1 VQLIATIYF
10 TSFLLPLIV
19 NGEPTNSLLTFSV
32 LLVMV
37 TVAIYS
43 LSLEM
48 LQIKD
53 DFVGYISDFWNWIDS
68 LPPLIIIY
76 ITAKFYTG

>member
-1 VQLIATIYF
+1 
-10 TSFLLPLIV
+10 
-19 NGEPTNSLLTFSV
+19 
-32 LLVMV
+32 MV